1 MAFQINNLLSNLN
14 MKDSQIFSLE
24 NLNTKKE
31 LGRSYNIDKITDKIF
46 LGSIEGLSEYDYFKK
61 EQIENILSITSD
73 SPKIPVDKNINHKV
87 IIIDDFFSEN
97 IIKYFKEC
105 IEFIEN
111 SNKIYIHCTCG
122 VSRSATIVLAYL
134 MWKTHLDFDDI
145 YSFVKKRRPE
155 IDPNN
160 GFRRQLKLFQKL
172 LKENNYDLNKIN
184 FIDINI

>member
-1 MAFQINNLLSNLN
+1 MTFQINNLLSNLN
-14 MKDSQIFSLE
+14 MNDSQIFSLE

-61 EQIENILSITSD
+61 EQIENILSITSE
-73 SPKIPVDKNINHKV
+73 SPKIPEDKNINHKV
-87 IIIDDFFSEN
+87 VIIDDFFSEN